1 MKNII
6 LKLLILVAFGITSC
20 NKTDKVDLELD
31 PKDDP
36 LKEYTQ
42 DLQQAK
48 MWLPGKWKLLKV
60 YAMILNSPVPNVELV
75 IDENQIRVMQDGI
88 QIDKVD
94 YEIVKTDH
102 GLLIKTNAQPRADN
116 WYVRNPGLF
125 INKNR
130 MYLDLGRAL
139 DGPAYEFNKVN

>member
-6 LKLLILVAFGITSC
+6 LSLLLLIAFGVTSC